1 MLKEGNVFR
10 LIFQELSVGH
20 SELAVLDRYFSLA
33 VVEHQDQ
40 KQLGL
45 ESISFTYTWAF
56 LTEGKSKQDL
66 KQSRHLRQ
74 EGANA
79 VASVACQSRRI

>member
-33 VVEHQDQ
+33 VVEHQVQ
-40 KQLGL
+40 V
-45 ESISFTYTWAF
+45 
-56 LTEGKSKQDL
+56 
-66 KQSRHLRQ
+66 LRQ
-74 EGANA
+74 GR
-79 VASVACQSRRI
+79 V